1 MARKGTVLVT
11 GASLGI
17 GRELALEYARHGHD
31 LVLVART
38 QSKLDELAEEIRER
52 HGRIAHVVPMDLA
65 KDGAARALFDRV
77 KGLGLDVEVLVNNAG
92 TGDLM
97 PFLETDSAA
106 IDTVLHLN
114 VVVLTQLAR
123 LFVPPMVAR
132 GHGRVMNVASVAAF
146 QPVPKMAVY
155 AATKAYVLSLTE
167 ALSQELA
174 GTGVTVT
181 ALCPGFVDTPL
192 VQHLADELGR
202 EQFVPSFFLLDA
214 TEVAREGYEA
224 CAQGEVVHV
233 NGRSYDMLVHWLG
246 LQPRWFV
253 RNFTGLLSRYY
264 AG

>member
-1 MARKGTVLVT
+1 MAAKGTVLVT

-17 GRELALEYARHGHD
+17 GRELALVFASHGHD

-38 QSKLDELAEEIRER
+38 EAKLVELADEVRER
-52 HGRIAHVVPMDLA
+52 HGRRAHVVAMDLA
-65 KDGAARALFDRV
+65 ADGAARALFDRV
-77 KGLGLDVEVLVNNAG
+77 SALGVDVEVLVNNAG
-92 TGDLM
+92 TGDLLSFVESDPAM
-97 PFLETDSAA
+97 

-114 VVVLTQLAR
+114 VVVLTQLSR
-123 LFVPPMVAR
+123 LFVAPMVAR

-155 AATKAYVLSLTE
+155 GATKAFVLSLTE
-167 ALSQELA
+167 ALSQELS

-192 VQHLADELGR
+192 VHHLADELGR
-202 EQFVPSFFLLDA
+202 EDFVPSFFLLDA
-214 TEVAREGYEA
+214 GEVAREGYEA
-224 CAQGEVVHV
+224 CMAGEVVHV
-233 NGRSYDMLVHWLG
+233 NGRSYELLVQWLR